1 MARSPGEGPEKAAGL
16 TAEGQQAG
24 IGDGRLAQVQ
34 HLKHREVFRQ
44 EPQAGVSKL
53 WGRDPLSLET
63 DSSLRPALGDHPQP
77 GAVVEGG
84 RAWLCGP
91 GPPPSTPQ
99 GQGCS
104 RFSPE
109 TPGPRPGFKSSFCW
123 CHGPD

>member
-63 DSSLRPALGDHPQP
+63 DSSLRPAQRWKE
-77 GAVVEGG
+77 AE
-84 RAWLCGP
+84 
-91 GPPPSTPQ
+91 
-99 GQGCS
+99 
-104 RFSPE
+104 
-109 TPGPRPGFKSSFCW
+109 PGFVAQDLRPPRLRARAALASLQRLQGHDLGSNPASA
-123 CHGPD
+123 GAMAQTSTLPTL